1 MKNKQII
8 DSWNKVNPDS
18 TADERML
25 ASILARN
32 HYGKT
37 VKKKWLA
44 PSAASLVLV
53 IAITIPF
60 LNNGS
65 GDFDLKLSDS
75 GIKVNYTD
83 KVLSENQSSELVY
96 LTEHELLSGSI
107 DQYKVVVFEGTIKSV
122 ANIKLDF
129 GKTEF
134 YRAIAQIE
142 VTEAI
147 RGDLAVGYVIS
158 VLLPNPIDS
167 NTQVTDTLVTSQMSA
182 GTKGIFMPMLYDV
195 TSIYSTNE
203 KTLYLIEIA
212 EAGFS
217 DGQRWAFLETQNGLL
232 YANDAYPSFS
242 DVESLED
249 VKEIILSKFNSN

>member
-1 MKNKQII
+1 MKNKRII
-8 DSWNKVNPDS
+8 NSWNKVEPDN

-25 ASILARN
+25 AAILARK
-32 HYGKT
+32 HSGRT

-44 PSAASLVLV
+44 PIAASLALV

-83 KVLSENQSSELVY
+83 KVPSENQSSELVY

-107 DQYKVVVFEGTIKSV
+107 DQYKVVVFEGTVKAV
-122 ANIKLDF
+122 DNIKLDF
-129 GKTEF
+129 GETEF
-134 YRAIAQIE
+134 YRAIVQIE
-142 VTEAI
+142 VTEVI
-147 RGDLAVGYVIS
+147 RGNLAVGDVLS

-167 NTQVTDTLVTSQMSA
+167 NVEVSDTLVTSQIRV
-182 GTKGIFMPMLYDV
+182 GTKGIFMPMIYDE

-249 VKEIILSKFNSN
+249 IKEIIHSKFQ

>member
-25 ASILARN
+25 VAILARK
-32 HYGKT
+32 HSGRT
-37 VKKKWLA
+37 EKKKWLA
-44 PSAASLVLV
+44 PIASSLVLL

-83 KVLSENQSSELVY
+83 KVLPENQSSELVY
-96 LTEHELLSGSI
+96 LTEQELLSGSI
-107 DQYKVVVFEGTIKSV
+107 DQYEVVVFEGTVKAV
-122 ANIKLDF
+122 DNIKLDF
-129 GKTEF
+129 GGTEF
-134 YRAIAQIE
+134 YRAIAKIE
-142 VTEAI
+142 VTGAI
-147 RGDLAVGYVIS
+147 RGDLAVGYVLS

-167 NTQVTDTLVTSQMSA
+167 NVEVSDTLVTSQMSV
-182 GTKGIFMPMLYDV
+182 GTKGIFMPMLYDS

-203 KTLYLIEIA
+203 KTLYLTEIA

-217 DGQRWAFLETQNGLL
+217 DGQRWAFLETPNGLI
-232 YANDAYPSFS
+232 YDSEAYPSFS
-242 DVESLED
+242 GVESLEE
-249 VKEIILSKFNSN
+249 VKNIILSKIQ